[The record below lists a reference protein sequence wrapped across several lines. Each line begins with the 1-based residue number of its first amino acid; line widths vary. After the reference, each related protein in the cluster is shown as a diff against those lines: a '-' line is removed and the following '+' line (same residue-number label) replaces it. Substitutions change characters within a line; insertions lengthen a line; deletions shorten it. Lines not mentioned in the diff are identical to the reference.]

1 MQFKNITFKNSSVS
15 YPVSKVNVIV
25 GPNNSGKTELLRD
38 LMRCAYSENAT
49 TTVISSA
56 RVSPIT
62 DFSKDLLSNVTFG
75 QQKNAHQKG
84 KLVLGLNPNLVSG
97 NEFLLDVEHYEKSK
111 NLSINSY
118 PSELK
123 AMQVAFLESEHR
135 LQIVGQTDS
144 HNPQIDPPE
153 NLLQCLFVDRTGA
166 EKALS
171 ELMLETFGVQIRL
184 DFSSM
189 RTLCLRIGDFN
200 SIDVDPRTTFEQMRE
215 KPLLHTEGHGIK
227 SFASTAMSILL
238 CENRILLIDEPEEF
252 LHPTYQRKLGRW
264 IAEQSSKISGQ
275 IFIATHSS
283 SVLSGL
289 LSASSDVTVFRIQRN
304 INGTAG
310 IEINKENIQALS
322 TSPLLS
328 SQRVAEALFHSGV
341 VICEAD
347 SDRVVY
353 QAVAEKFSIAS
364 DKLFLFAHNKQT
376 LKTVAGLFKAVSL
389 PVAAIADI
397 DLINEKSVLSDL
409 VSAMDPAFDQREI
422 TLLRDSL
429 ASVVEGKRDAELYVD
444 LVQDIQDLAIECSN
458 GEVKDLGKLRKSLE
472 RLSKKSANW
481 SGVKKNGATFFKDQD
496 RIDCLRLLNILDS
509 IGIFVVPVGEL
520 ESWMPLAIRKQ
531 NWVPEALK
539 LIADDQCPE
548 NLKDFISKTTAFL
561 GGAQKPFLEQA
572 SLPAKTRAKT
582 VRPGLPP
589 AYLS

>member
-1 MQFKNITFKNSSVS
+1 MQFKNITFKNSSVP
-15 YPVSKVNVIV
+15 YPVSKINVIV

-56 RVSPIT
+56 KISPIT
-62 DFSKDLLSNVTFG
+62 DFSKDLLSNVIFG
-75 QQKNAHQKG
+75 QKKNARQKG
-84 KLVLGLNPNLVSG
+84 ELVLGLNPNLVSG
-97 NEFLLDVEHYEKSK
+97 NEFLLDVEHYENSK
-111 NLSINSY
+111 NRSINSY
-118 PSELK
+118 PSELI
-123 AMQVAFLESEHR
+123 AMQLAFLEPEDR
-135 LQIVGQTDS
+135 LRIVGQTDS

-153 NLLQCLFVDRTGA
+153 NLLQSLFVDRTGA

-171 ELMLETFGVQIRL
+171 ELMVETFGVQLRL

-200 SIDVDPRTTFEQMRE
+200 SIEVDPRTTFEQMRE
-215 KPLLHTEGHGIK
+215 KPLLHTEGQGIK
-227 SFASTAMSILL
+227 SFAATALSILL
-238 CENRILLIDEPEEF
+238 CGNRILLIDEPEEF

-264 IAEQSSKISGQ
+264 MAEQSCKISGQ

-283 SVLSGL
+283 SLLSGL
-289 LSASSDVTVFRIQRN
+289 LSSSSDVTVFRIQRSAT
-304 INGTAG
+304 GTAG

-328 SQRVAEALFHSGV
+328 SQRVVDALFHSGV

-347 SDRVVY
+347 ADRVVY
-353 QAVAEKFSIAS
+353 QAVAEKLRIAY
-364 DKLFLFAHNKQT
+364 DKLFLFAHNKQS

-409 VSAMDPAFDQREI
+409 VNAMDPSFDQREI
-422 TLLRDSL
+422 SSLRDSL
-429 ASVVEGKRDAELYVD
+429 ASVVQGKGDAEICVD
-444 LVQDIQDLAIECSN
+444 LVHDIQDLARECSD
-458 GEVKDLGKLRKSLE
+458 GEVKDLAKLRKSLE
-472 RLSKKSANW
+472 RLSKKSAKW
-481 SGVKKNGATFFKDQD
+481 SGVKKDGANFFKDQD
-496 RIDCLRLLNILDS
+496 RIDCHHLLNILDS

-520 ESWMPLAIRKQ
+520 ESWMPLPIKKQ

-548 NLKDFISKTTAFL
+548 NLKNFMFKTTAFL
-561 GGAQKPFLEQA
+561 GAEPKPFLEQGA
-572 SLPAKTRAKT
+572 LPAKTRAKT

-589 AYLS
+589 AYLT